1 VAVTGGSGYL
11 GGRIV
16 SRLLGDSGRVITL
29 GRRPSGIGDVE
40 HRPFRLGDPVAVSE
54 LADVDVLVHC
64 AWDLQLRTWDDI
76 YGVNVLGTQALFDAA
91 VKAGVGRLVHISTVS
106 AAGAPRSMY
115 GRAKLLTE
123 EMVESHGGIAIR
135 PGLLYGPGAGGMV
148 GILSKL
154 VRALPLVPVLV
165 GDDRPL
171 YLAHQDD
178 AVELIALVAGGAEGA
193 VRKPLVA
200 AATDPHSLRE
210 ILAAIASA
218 QGKRRL
224 LFRVPWRLIYLALRS
239 LEVARLYP
247 PMRADSALSIGTLD
261 PNPFDSGAAPGTL
274 AFRHFEPS
282 ALREEVR
289 EAR

>member
-1 VAVTGGSGYL
+1 MDT
-11 GGRIV
+11 
-16 SRLLGDSGRVITL
+16 
-29 GRRPSGIGDVE
+29 
-40 HRPFRLGDPVAVSE
+40 
-54 LADVDVLVHC
+54 LVHC
-64 AWDLQLRTWDDI
+64 AWDLQLRTWDGI
-76 YGVNVLGTQALFDAA
+76 YAVNVQGTRALFDTAA
-91 VKAGVGRLVHISTVS
+91 KAGVRRLVHISTVS

-115 GRAKLLTE
+115 GRAKQMTE
-123 EMVESHGGIAIR
+123 EMVESHGGIAVR

-178 AVELIALVAGGAEGA
+178 AVELIALVAAGAEEA
-193 VRKPLVA
+193 ACEPLVA

-210 ILAAIASA
+210 VLAAIASA

-224 LFRVPWRLIYLALRS
+224 FFRVPWRLVFLALRS
-239 LEVARLYP
+239 LEVAHLPP

-261 PNPFDSGAAPGTL
+261 PNPFDSGAAPASV
-274 AFRHFEPS
+274 AFRRFEPS
-282 ALREEVR
+282 AL
-289 EAR
+289 